1 MITADNDFVL
11 VEGGE
16 VKYAVTGVRVTFEY
30 DVLYE
35 VFRTR
40 IVPISGSPLAPE
52 LGSETVVFTA
62 AQIQAKD
69 AGSSGAYAY
78 LKTLDCVELC
88 VIDYLDA
95 ITENAGITFTN

>member
-16 VKYAVTGVRVTFEY
+16 VKFAVTSVRVTFEY
-30 DVLYE
+30 DVLNE
-35 VFRTR
+35 VFRAR
-40 IVPISGSPLAPE
+40 IVPVSGSPLAPE
-52 LGSETVVFTA
+52 IGSETVVFTS
-62 AQIQAKD
+62 AQIAAKD
-69 AGSSGAYAY
+69 GAASGAYAY

-95 ITENAGITFTN
+95 ITENSGISFTN